1 MKKRLSKIARDLNS
15 NITYVAEFLRANGY
29 ECDED
34 PNEEFSIEII
44 DFLKY
49 NFPSFIAEKKKIFQ
63 QKEPSKPQKQIVSKE
78 SEQIPLELKIIEA
91 ASKEKKLI
99 ERIIGFTDYDWHY
112 TVAKYKGICSQPV
125 DFNLFDE
132 VICDLLLTEQMS
144 ANKIGELLG
153 LDILK
158 DPAERE
164 ILLTALDDLRKDKML
179 DGDESIL
186 WLTPVGEEYA
196 KNGVKFSTFT
206 RDFDL
211 YIDLI
216 GGLKAKVKEIFVNL
230 KSEKQ
235 FTNPDFLLSDLDE
248 VKSLAEY
255 QAPEIHFPKKNF
267 LLQSADFVRAE
278 SFKAKVWVVL
288 FENFRDNTIRAIV
301 YDEKQNIVID
311 ALSESLDQ
319 LEEVKNSLLE
329 KLIKVSENED
339 FLVEYTDEE
348 KQEEQVLIETELIQK
363 HEEIELAI
371 EAKDTAKI
379 KEIEKQVSSI
389 KRHFNSLE
397 FEVELKRLFDE
408 TSNDLWI
415 ISPWIKNAT
424 FKRIPF
430 FEKYL
435 KKGGKIFVAYSE
447 PEEPSQIMAYEEPL
461 NKLLDLEKNYQ
472 NFYLQQLPAFHYKN
486 VWLRKE
492 DNQHLYYTGSYNI
505 LSFFV
510 SQGLQKV
517 RQEKMTRLDWNEE
530 VHEEYSDVLLKF
542 GLKYLNKAIEE
553 FNALCQNPPTKLD
566 RTYLQKL
573 RTVDYGKL
581 KPFINQGIE
590 EFDKVFNQLEETKTE
605 NLNYYR
611 KKFFAESIEDYRIQ
625 IIELSKQPISPERK
639 RSIQNDFDKLRNEF
653 MDFMEIQITN
663 AKNIAESIS
672 NLKVFQIQQHKQNS
686 NNYKNKNKRR

>member
-1 MKKRLSKIARDLNS
+1 MKKRLSKIARDLNT
-15 NITYVAEFLRANGY
+15 NITYVAEFLCANGY

-34 PNEEFSIEII
+34 PNEEISIEVV

-63 QKEPSKPQKQIVSKE
+63 QKESIKPQKQILSKD
-78 SEQIPLELKIIEA
+78 SEQVPIELKIIEA

-99 ERIIGFTDYDWHY
+99 ERIIGFTDFDWHY
-112 TVAKYKGICSQPV
+112 IVAKYIGTCSQPV

-132 VICDLLLTEQMS
+132 VICDLLLTEQMP
-144 ANKIGELLG
+144 AYKIGELLG

-158 DPAERE
+158 DPAEKE
-164 ILLTALDDLRKDKML
+164 ILYTVLDDLRKDKML

-186 WLTPVGEEYA
+186 WLTPIGEEYA

-206 RDFDL
+206 RSFDL
-211 YIDLI
+211 YIDLV
-216 GGLKAKVKEIFVNL
+216 GGIKAKVKEILINL
-230 KSEKQ
+230 KSEKLIQ
-235 FTNPDFLLSDLDE
+235 NSEYSLVDLNE
-248 VKSLAEY
+248 VKALAEF

-267 LLQSADFVRAE
+267 LLQSADFVKATG
-278 SFKAKVWVVL
+278 FNAKVWVVL

-301 YDEKQNIVID
+301 YDEKQNIIID
-311 ALSESLDQ
+311 VLSEALDK
-319 LEEVKNSLLE
+319 LDDIKNSLLE
-329 KLIKVSENED
+329 KLIKVSENEE
-339 FLVEYTDEE
+339 FSVEYTDEE
-348 KQEEQVLIETELIQK
+348 KQDEQVLIETELIQK
-363 HEEIELAI
+363 QEEIELAFAI
-371 EAKDTAKI
+371 NDTAKI
-379 KEIEKQVSSI
+379 KEIEKQMLSI

-408 TSNDLWI
+408 TANDLWI

-435 KKGGKIFVAYSE
+435 KKGGNIFIAFSE
-447 PEEPSQIMAYEEPL
+447 PEESSQIMAYEDPL
-461 NKLLDLEKNYQ
+461 NKLLELEKNYK
-472 NFYLQQLPAFHYKN
+472 NFYLQQLPTFHYKN

-517 RQEKMTRLDWNEE
+517 RQEKMTRLDWNDE
-530 VHEEYSDVLLKF
+530 VQEEYNDVVLKF

-553 FNALCQNPPTKLD
+553 INVLCQNPPKKID
-566 RTYLQKL
+566 RSYLQKIK
-573 RTVDYGKL
+573 TVDYGKL

-590 EFDKVFNQLEETKTE
+590 EFDRVYKQLEETKKE

-611 KKFFAESIEDYRIQ
+611 KKFFSENIEDYRSQ
-625 IIELSKQPISPERK
+625 TIELSKQPISPERK
-639 RSIQNDFDKLRNEF
+639 RNIQNDFDKLRNEF
-653 MDFMEIQITN
+653 KDLVELQISN
-663 AKNIAESIS
+663 AKGVTELIS
-672 NLKVFQIQQHKQNS
+672 NLKVFQFQQHRPN
-686 NNYKNKNKRR
+686 NNYKNLNKRR